1 MRENAEEHKERVMNR
16 GNSGTRNSVSLT
28 VALLA
33 TLLGLPAAAQLNI
46 GEITPTVILDG
57 ETGGRVGGGAW
68 SSDSLTGKV
77 HILMYVDPDKVQ
89 VNAHVEDA
97 LAAQN
102 FDHSKVTSVAVI
114 NMAATWKP
122 NFAIDLLLK
131 SKQEKFPNT
140 LYVRDLKRV
149 LAGAWG
155 LVDDGYHVLVIAPD
169 GRVIFSGADALS
181 DLQVEQLIATI
192 HQHAESA

>member
-1 MRENAEEHKERVMNR
+1 MNR
-16 GNSGTRNSVSLT
+16 GNSGTRNTIRLAA
-28 VALLA
+28 ALLA
-33 TLLGLPAAAQLNI
+33 TFLALPAAAQLNI
-46 GEITPTVILDG
+46 GETPPTVIFDG
-57 ETGGRVGGGAW
+57 ESGGRVGGGAW
-68 SSDSLTGKV
+68 SSDSLMGKV
-77 HILMYVDPDKVQ
+77 HILMYVDPDKVK
-89 VNAHVEDA
+89 VNSHVEDA

-102 FDHSKVTSVAVI
+102 FDRSNVASVAVI

-149 LAGAWG
+149 LVAAWG

-169 GRVIFSGADALS
+169 GRVIFSGANALS
-181 DLQVEQLIATI
+181 DSQVEQLIATI
-192 HQHAESA
+192 RHHAEPS